1 MMPPPPPM
9 KPHGPRRA
17 ALFMRKGEA
26 IHRVASTEWVLNK
39 GETICWRVVSKRR
52 LDARIEAM
60 HFIAKKDLSDLV
72 IAHVVFPESKF
83 DDFLSKIAQAIE
95 QFAPGL
101 RLRIGELPEFDSVE
115 FGTYF
120 VHDPEAEERLKKKGL
135 APPGPGES
143 TGSTPD

>member
-1 MMPPPPPM
+1 M

-72 IAHVVFPESKF
+72 VAHVVFPEPKF
-83 DDFLSKIAQAIE
+83 DDFLAKIAQAIE

-101 RLRIGELPEFDSVE
+101 RLRVGELPEFDAVE

-120 VHDPEAEERLKKKGL
+120 VHDPEAEERLKRHGK
-135 APPGPGES
+135 PPHGEPHRHQE
-143 TGSTPD
+143 GE